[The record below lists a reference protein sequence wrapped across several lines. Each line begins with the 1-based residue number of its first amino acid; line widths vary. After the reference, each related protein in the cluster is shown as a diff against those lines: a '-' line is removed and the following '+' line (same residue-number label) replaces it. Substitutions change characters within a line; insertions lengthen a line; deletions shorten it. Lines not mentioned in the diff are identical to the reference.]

1 MAEEPFSERLKR
13 LEDRI
18 AAARAGR
25 AEPPRGAHGKFTQ
38 GSLAWRMVIELV
50 AGMALGVGIGYGID
64 VLAGTLPAFLVVFAL
79 LGFAAGVRT
88 MLRTAAE
95 VREGRGEAALV
106 PRPDGTAADKAR
118 ADKAL
123 RDPDD
128 PDEE

>member
-1 MAEEPFSERLKR
+1 MAKEPFDERLKR

-18 AAARAGR
+18 AAAKATR
-25 AEPPRGAHGKFTQ
+25 EDPPAKGHGEYTQ
-38 GSLAWRMVIELV
+38 GSLAWRMVTELV
-50 AGMALGVGIGYGID
+50 AGMALGLGIGYAID
-64 VLAGTLPAFLVVFAL
+64 WAAGTRPIFLVVFAL

-95 VREGRGEAALV
+95 VREGRGEAALAR
-106 PRPDGTAADKAR
+106 RPDGAAPR
-118 ADKAL
+118 QADRAL

>member
-1 MAEEPFSERLKR
+1 MAKQPFDERLKR

-18 AAARAGR
+18 AAAKVTREGGPA
-25 AEPPRGAHGKFTQ
+25 RGHGEYTQ
-38 GSLAWRMVIELV
+38 GSLAWRMVTELV
-50 AGMALGVGIGYGID
+50 AGMALGLGIGLAID
-64 VLAGTLPAFLVVFAL
+64 WAAGTRPIFLVVFAL

-106 PRPDGTAADKAR
+106 PRPDGAA